1 MSKNSFKTVAEL
13 LRAGDHRGPGDRR
26 AGPPDHDAG

>member
-13 LRAGDHRGPGDRR
+13 LRAGDSAAPAIGAPDRKTMTRG
-26 AGPPDHDAG
+26 